1 MEADYPDLLA
11 ITSNEFNRVLAAQDT
26 LIFPNNITISGREYS
41 RIFGPFEARHG
52 RDLAVFSAALP
63 RNFIVHSSP
72 ITRLQLIIFIM
83 IALLAVIA
91 IGVSLA
97 QHIAR
102 PILDLVRA
110 SRWVAQGNL
119 EHKVTVRTSDEVGIL
134 AESFNQMVDGLKE
147 GKLYGYILGRMASPE
162 VSETLKNAFMSGEL
176 ELTGQQVEATILF
189 CDIRG
194 FTALSERYDPTTIV
208 GWLNEYFDQMAPI
221 IASHGGV
228 IDSYGG
234 DSIIAYF
241 GILPERL
248 PPADST
254 HRAISAAT
262 EMLDH
267 LTALNDHRCERGEP
281 PLGIGIGINTGEV
294 VAGLI
299 GSEERWSYTVIG
311 DAVNVTAR
319 IEGLTR
325 KFDADILISH
335 DTQQALGPNSEFIL
349 KSLGEAPVKGKARP
363 VRIYA
368 VTGRRRR

>member
-1 MEADYPDLLA
+1 M
-11 ITSNEFNRVLAAQDT
+11 
-26 LIFPNNITISGREYS
+26 
-41 RIFGPFEARHG
+41 
-52 RDLAVFSAALP
+52 
-63 RNFIVHSSP
+63 
-72 ITRLQLIIFIM
+72 
-83 IALLAVIA
+83 
-91 IGVSLA
+91 
-97 QHIAR
+97 
-102 PILDLVRA
+102 
-110 SRWVAQGNL
+110 
-119 EHKVTVRTSDEVGIL
+119 L

-162 VSETLKNAFMSGEL
+162 VSEALKNAFMSGEL
-176 ELTGQQVEATILF
+176 ELTGQQVEAALLF

-194 FTALSERYDPTTIV
+194 FTALSEQHDPQTIV
-208 GWLNEYFDQMAPI
+208 SWLNEYFDQMAPA
-221 IASHGGV
+221 IAGHGGV

-234 DSIIAYF
+234 DSIVAHF

-248 PPADST
+248 PLAESI
-254 HRAISAAT
+254 HHAISAAI
-262 EMLDH
+262 EMLAN
-267 LTALNDHRCERGEP
+267 LAALNDRRRERGEP

-335 DTQQALGPNSEFIL
+335 DAQQALGPNPELVF

-368 VTGRRRR
+368 LCPGQGTGLSLGGEEHGL